1 MTTAAAPRNHAAW
14 IGPLVALIGLVSYFA
29 LAVKVPA
36 LRDSAALNLALVAA
50 GVIIAAW
57 GVLRRPGWRSWL
69 GLGGAVASAVL
80 LAGYVLVLSKQMPVA
95 DAAPLVGSPAPPL
108 VLPDQSGRIVDLAGF
123 ADRRVVVLFYR
134 GFW

>member
-1 MTTAAAPRNHAAW
+1 MATPATPRNHAAW

-36 LRDSAALNLALVAA
+36 LRDSAALNLGLVAV
-50 GVIIAAW
+50 GVAISAW
-57 GVLRRPGWRSWL
+57 GVLRRRSRWSWW
-69 GLGGAVASAVL
+69 GLGGALAFAGM

-108 VLPDQSGRIVDLAGF
+108 VLPDQSGRVVDLAGL